1 MKHKTPRINVEVIRD
16 TGYGSVPG
24 LDDDELA
31 DPAELLR
38 QIAIEQWGAILEIPV
53 EPVKSL
59 IRPTIDERG
68 NLDWGAFGTVDFER
82 LFPFDKYRYAI
93 DQRKKRLRDVLLMF
107 DMVKERLS
115 VKERFEVLEHLK
127 AGKDID
133 ELEDDKF
140 FWARRYLQVKRIRE
154 EIRQIR
160 KRRANNRF
168 HQKVY

>member
-1 MKHKTPRINVEVIRD
+1 MNHKKSRIEVEVIRD

-38 QIAIEQWGAILEIPV
+38 QIAIEQWGPILEIPV
-53 EPVKSL
+53 EPVKSF

-68 NLDWGAFGTVDFER
+68 NLDWGAFGTIDFER
-82 LFPFDKYRYAI
+82 LFPFDKKQYVI
-93 DQRKKRLRDVLLMF
+93 DHLKKRLQDVLLMF

-115 VKERFEVLEHLK
+115 VEARLEVFEYLK

-133 ELEDDKF
+133 ALKDENRY

-160 KRRANNRF
+160 LKRANCHF
-168 HQKVY
+168 H

>member
-1 MKHKTPRINVEVIRD
+1 MKHKTPRIKVEILRD

-31 DPAELLR
+31 SPAELLR
-38 QIAIEQWGAILEIPV
+38 QIALEQWGLMFEIPV
-53 EPVKSL
+53 ELVKSF

-68 NLDWGAFGTVDFER
+68 NLDWGAFGTIDFDR
-82 LFPFDKYRYAI
+82 LFPFDKKRYVI
-93 DQRKKRLRDVLLMF
+93 DQLKKRLREVLLMF
-107 DMVKERLS
+107 DMVRERLS
-115 VKERFEVLEHLK
+115 TEARFEVLEYLK

-133 ELEDDKF
+133 DLKDENEF

-160 KRRANNRF
+160 SR
-168 HQKVY
+168 

>member
-1 MKHKTPRINVEVIRD
+1 MKHKTPRIKVEILRE

-31 DPAELLR
+31 SPAELLR
-38 QIAIEQWGAILEIPV
+38 QIAFEQWGPILEIPV
-53 EPVKSL
+53 EPVKSF

-68 NLDWGAFGTVDFER
+68 NLDWGAFGTIDFDR
-82 LFPFDKYRYAI
+82 LFPFDKKRYAI
-93 DQRKKRLRDVLLMF
+93 DQLKKRLRDVLLMF

-115 VKERFEVLEHLK
+115 AEARFEVLECLK

-133 ELEDDKF
+133 DLKDENEL

-160 KRRANNRF
+160 SR
-168 HQKVY
+168 

>member
-1 MKHKTPRINVEVIRD
+1 MKHKTPRIKVEILRD

-31 DPAELLR
+31 SPAELLR
-38 QIAIEQWGAILEIPV
+38 QIALEQWGLMFEIPV
-53 EPVKSL
+53 EPVKSF

-68 NLDWGAFGTVDFER
+68 NLDWGAFGTIDFDR
-82 LFPFDKYRYAI
+82 LFPFDKKRYVI
-93 DQRKKRLRDVLLMF
+93 DQLKKRLREVLLMF
-107 DMVKERLS
+107 DMVRERLS
-115 VKERFEVLEHLK
+115 AEARFEVLEYLK

-133 ELEDDKF
+133 NLKDENEF

-160 KRRANNRF
+160 SR
-168 HQKVY
+168 

>member
-1 MKHKTPRINVEVIRD
+1 MKHKTPRIKVEILRD

-31 DPAELLR
+31 SPAELLR
-38 QIAIEQWGAILEIPV
+38 QIALEQWGLMFEIPV
-53 EPVKSL
+53 EPVKSF

-68 NLDWGAFGTVDFER
+68 NLDWGAFGTIDFDR
-82 LFPFDKYRYAI
+82 LFPFDKKRYII
-93 DQRKKRLRDVLLMF
+93 DQLKKRLRDVLLMF
-107 DMVKERLS
+107 DMVRERLS
-115 VKERFEVLEHLK
+115 AEARFEVLEYLK

-133 ELEDDKF
+133 NLKDENEF

-160 KRRANNRF
+160 SR
-168 HQKVY
+168 

>member
-1 MKHKTPRINVEVIRD
+1 MKHKTPRIKVEILRD

-31 DPAELLR
+31 SPAELLR
-38 QIAIEQWGAILEIPV
+38 QISLEQWGLMFEIPV
-53 EPVKSL
+53 EPVKSF

-68 NLDWGAFGTVDFER
+68 NLDWGAFGTIDFDR
-82 LFPFDKYRYAI
+82 LFPFNPKWYI
-93 DQRKKRLRDVLLMF
+93 VDQFKKRLRDVLLMF

-115 VKERFEVLEHLK
+115 VEARLEVLEHLK

-133 ELEDDKF
+133 ELEDENKY

-160 KRRANNRF
+160 SR
-168 HQKVY
+168 

>member
-1 MKHKTPRINVEVIRD
+1 MKCKKPRIKIEVLRN

-24 LDDDELA
+24 LDDSELA
-31 DPAELLR
+31 GPAELLR
-38 QIAIEQWGAILEIPV
+38 QITIEQWGPILEIPV

-68 NLDWGAFGTVDFER
+68 NLDWGAFGTIDFER

-93 DQRKKRLRDVLLMF
+93 DHLKKRLRDVLLVF
-107 DMVKERLS
+107 EMVQERLS
-115 VKERFEVLEHLK
+115 AKSKLEVLEYLK

-133 ELEDDKF
+133 ELEDENKY

-160 KRRANNRF
+160 ERRANNRF
-168 HQKVY
+168 R

>member
-1 MKHKTPRINVEVIRD
+1 MSHKKSRVKVEVIRD

-24 LDDDELA
+24 LDDSELA
-31 DPAELLR
+31 GPAELLR
-38 QIAIEQWGAILEIPV
+38 QIAIEQWGPILEIPV

-82 LFPFDKYRYAI
+82 LFPFDKKRYVI
-93 DQRKKRLRDVLLMF
+93 DQLKKRLRDVLITF

-115 VKERFEVLEHLK
+115 AESRFEVLKHLK
-127 AGKDID
+127 AGKDLD
-133 ELEDDKF
+133 EIEDENKW

-160 KRRANNRF
+160 SK
-168 HQKVY
+168 

>member
-1 MKHKTPRINVEVIRD
+1 MKHKTPRIKVEILRD

-31 DPAELLR
+31 SPAELLR
-38 QIAIEQWGAILEIPV
+38 QIALEQWGLMFEIPV
-53 EPVKSL
+53 EPVKSF

-68 NLDWGAFGTVDFER
+68 NLDWGAFGTIDFDR
-82 LFPFDKYRYAI
+82 LFPFDKKRYVI
-93 DQRKKRLRDVLLMF
+93 DQLKKRLREVLLMF
-107 DMVKERLS
+107 DMVRERLS
-115 VKERFEVLEHLK
+115 AEARFEVLEYLK

-133 ELEDDKF
+133 DLKDENEF

-160 KRRANNRF
+160 SR
-168 HQKVY
+168 